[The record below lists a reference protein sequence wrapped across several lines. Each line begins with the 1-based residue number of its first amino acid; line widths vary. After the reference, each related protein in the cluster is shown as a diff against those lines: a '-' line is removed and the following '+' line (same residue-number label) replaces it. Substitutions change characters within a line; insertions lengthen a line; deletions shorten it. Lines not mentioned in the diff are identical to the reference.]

1 MRKAYKTDLTDAE
14 WGLIKDLVGPA
25 RQRPGWPP
33 VDLREVVNTLLYQ
46 NRTGC
51 QWDMLPHDLP
61 PKSTVFDYYKLWSLE
76 GIWQQVL
83 DLLRQ
88 HVRTKEGRQPTPSMI
103 ILDSQSA
110 RTSPGGAEEV
120 GTDGGKKVKGRKRHI
135 AVDTMGLLLAVVV
148 TAANVSD
155 GRAAPRVL
163 EQVPAEANPRLKKVL
178 GDERYNDKTLQR
190 YLEEQRPELQ
200 LEVTGKPDKAKGFKP
215 VKWRWVVERTFAWL
229 IADRR
234 LTRDFEKANWSSEA
248 RVRLAAIG
256 RLLRR
261 ATRESKSPIEK
272 TPKVVKCKGS
282 SAQPQTA

>member
-14 WGLIKDLVGPA
+14 WGLIKDLLGPP

-46 NRTGC
+46 NHTGC
-51 QWDMLPHDLP
+51 QWELLPHDLP
-61 PKSTVFDYYKLWSLE
+61 PKSTVFDYYKLWATS
-76 GIWQQVL
+76 GIWQRVL

-88 HVRTKEGRQPTPSMI
+88 DVRAKEGRQPTPSMI

-110 RTSPGGAEEV
+110 RAGQGVAEQV

-148 TAANVSD
+148 TAANISD
-155 GRAAPRVL
+155 GRAAPGL
-163 EQVPAEANPRLKKVL
+163 LGQIPAQENPRLVKVL

-190 YLEEQRPELQ
+190 YLQTQRPELQ
-200 LEVTGKPDKAKGFKP
+200 LEVTGRPDKGKGFQP

-234 LTRDFEKANWSSEA
+234 LTRDFEKATWSSEA

-256 RLLRR
+256 RLLPR
-261 ATRESKSPIEK
+261 ATRESKSK
-272 TPKVVKCKGS
+272 TDKICKIVKAKTTE
-282 SAQPQTA
+282 AQTPTG